1 MKHACP
7 VNLTNL
13 DVHLNWKTAKN
24 YFTIQFLLPYGF
36 PIFPMCFPCFPT
48 SNHGSSRPAP
58 LVLRAFP
65 FGCRDHPLVALPT
78 VALGALGVLG
88 GSVNRGRPVLE
99 STKMLGLVKC
109 LRFITQHVEHVGGI
123 ATQNHLGVM
132 FKVRKW
138 DRLGFNQQ
146 MVGVALR
153 IGSFTSPTEGGLTTT
168 SEGATNNPQQ
178 ILHINSNL

>member
-1 MKHACP
+1 M
-7 VNLTNL
+7 V
-13 DVHLNWKTAKN
+13 
-24 YFTIQFLLPYGF
+24 FLF
-36 PIFPMCFPCFPT
+36 FPCVSHVSPLRT
-48 SNHGSSRPAP
+48 MVLPAP
-58 LVLRAFP
+58 HLSSCERSRLAAGITPSWRFQRSPWEPWEFWEA
-65 FGCRDHPLVALPT
+65 
-78 VALGALGVLG
+78 
-88 GSVNRGRPVLE
+88 SVNRGRPVLE